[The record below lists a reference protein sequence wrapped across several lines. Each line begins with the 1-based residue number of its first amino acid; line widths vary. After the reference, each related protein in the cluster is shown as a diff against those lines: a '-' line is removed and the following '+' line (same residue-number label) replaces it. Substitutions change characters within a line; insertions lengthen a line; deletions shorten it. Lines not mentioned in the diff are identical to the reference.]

1 MTDDL
6 ARYGRPSLPTLVSE
20 SKLRLSEIFRGL
32 ADRSKNSVSIEELR
46 DAMGD
51 RGFAMLLVVF
61 AVLNLLPTPPG
72 STLILG
78 IPLMLVSAQMM
89 LGYQTAWLPR
99 FLLDRSISADR
110 FRQSIDYITPYL
122 ERLEKLVRPRY
133 WPFDTITADR
143 YLGLITFVMSVVV
156 FLPIPF
162 GNWLPACSIVVM
174 GFALSERD
182 GVFLGIGVAIAV
194 LALATIAA
202 VGAAGAVLAGA
213 VFGL

>member
-61 AVLNLLPTPPG
+61 AGLNLLPTPPG

-122 ERLEKLVRPRY
+122 ERLRKRGR
-133 WPFDTITADR
+133 ARRAGDR
-143 YLGLITFVMSVVV
+143 RRMTG
-156 FLPIPF
+156 
-162 GNWLPACSIVVM
+162 AQ
-174 GFALSERD
+174 
-182 GVFLGIGVAIAV
+182 
-194 LALATIAA
+194 AA
-202 VGAAGAVLAGA
+202 FSAS
-213 VFGL
+213 

>member
-182 GVFLGIGVAIAV
+182 GVFLGIGVAIAM